1 MKQNSHRDI
10 LDLELRSETSRNGK
24 GTSCLQNVTML
35 TLSDTMWS
43 MSTRIGQLRKSTVVS
58 EITQMHI
65 RNVFTSRVSRKSMN
79 GRIKL
84 SAQHTNKLPLN

>member
-1 MKQNSHRDI
+1 MGRARVVSN
-10 LDLELRSETSRNGK
+10 
-24 GTSCLQNVTML
+24 NVTML
-35 TLSDTMWS
+35 TLSDTIWS

-84 SAQHTNKLPLN
+84 SAQHTDKLPLN